1 VIRADGAARGNP
13 GPASAGAVLIDAARP
28 DAKQPDA
35 PPLAVIARPLGVQTN
50 NFAEYTAVVLALRR
64 AHDLGAEEVELVLDS
79 KLVVEQLAGRWKV
92 RHPAIAPLF
101 RQAQAEL
108 AGFRRWSIRHEPRAA
123 NRAADALANLA
134 LDDPPAAAAAES
146 VHLPAPRAS
155 VAPAPAS
162 PRPEVVP
169 RSPSEIADFLDTLL
183 NAASFRANEPE
194 NGLMLDAGQPVRLV
208 GASVNTSFAAIDA
221 AADAGAELLLV
232 HHASWSYIDRSLHEK
247 KMARLRER
255 GVSLYCAH
263 ASLDGADRIG
273 TGFAMAGLLGIDVD
287 GRFAEHE
294 GAPAGV
300 FGQWT
305 GNLADLVRKTASS
318 IGGQPEVHE
327 NSTRSA
333 RVGMVT
339 GAGGFTSFVEEARDL
354 GCDTYLTGEGSMYT
368 RLFAREAGINLVLA
382 GHYRTEAPGIKGLAA
397 EVAKRLDVGW
407 QFIEDEP
414 IG

>member
-1 VIRADGAARGNP
+1 
-13 GPASAGAVLIDAARP
+13 VLIDASRA
-28 DAKQPDA
+28 DATHPDA

-64 AHDLGAEEVELVLDS
+64 AHELGAEEVELVLDS
-79 KLVVEQLAGRWKV
+79 KLIVEQLSGRWMV
-92 RHPAIAPLF
+92 RHPIIAQLAA
-101 RQAQAEL
+101 QAQAEL
-108 AGFRRWSIRHEPRAA
+108 RTFRTWSIRHEPRAN
-123 NRAADALANLA
+123 NRAADALANMA
-134 LDDPPAAAAAES
+134 LDDPRAAAAAES
-146 VHLPAPRAS
+146 ARLPAPRAS
-155 VAPAPAS
+155 VAPTPAP
-162 PRPEVVP
+162 PRAEVVP
-169 RSPSEIADFLDTLL
+169 RSPSAIADFIDMLL

-194 NGLMLDAGQPVRLV
+194 NGLIVDAGRPVTLV
-208 GASVNTSFAAIDA
+208 GAAVNTSFAAIDA

-232 HHASWSYIDRSLHEK
+232 HHTSWSFIDRSLHEPK
-247 KMARLRER
+247 LARLRER

-273 TGFAMAGLLGIDVD
+273 TGFALAALLGMAVD
-287 GRFAEHE
+287 GRFADYE

-300 FGQWT
+300 LGEWK
-305 GNLADLVRKTASS
+305 GSLADLVRKTASA
-318 IGGQPEVHE
+318 IGGQPEVVE

-333 RVGMVT
+333 RVGIVT
-339 GAGGFTSFVEEARDL
+339 GAGGLTSFVEEARDL

-382 GHYRTEAPGIKGLAA
+382 GHYRTETPGIKGLAA
-397 EVAKRLDVGW
+397 EVAKSLEIGW